1 METEYR
7 IKTKFKPGDTVFA
20 LNKYPAGGRIFNTII
35 HDICICIDKAGIHI
49 KYQIP
54 ERLKM
59 PMPESSLFETMEEA
73 EQAKQEW
80 LNKPEVKERSDRL
93 KNLK

>member
-20 LNKYPAGGRIFNTII
+20 LNKYPAGARIFNTII
-35 HDICICIDKAGIHI
+35 HDICICIDKAGIRV

-54 ERLKM
+54 ELLKV
-59 PMPESSLFETMEEA
+59 PMLESSLFETMKEA

-80 LNKPEVKERSDRL
+80 LDKPDVKKAFE
-93 KNLK
+93 